1 MEKYKNSSEPKVDF
15 NPKHYRLFD
24 SYNYRRKVKA
34 MIELV
39 KTCRGITSLPR
50 PAPQLK
56 ATATANERAA
66 RMDLE
71 EKRLS
76 TDTIHWFAQPYDIH
90 HRSSGSSNQE
100 S

>member
-1 MEKYKNSSEPKVDF
+1 MEKHKISSEPKFDF

-34 MIELV
+34 MTEMV
-39 KTCRGITSLPR
+39 KTCRGITEYQR

-56 ATATANERAA
+56 ANATANERANWSD
-66 RMDLE
+66 RE
-71 EKRLS
+71 NKRLS
-76 TDTIHWFAQPYDIH
+76 SDTIHWFAQPYDIH
-90 HRSSGSSNQE
+90 QRSSNQE